1 MGMERQASR
10 KDRTMSIKS
19 VIKSELRSQLE
30 SLNRAESWGKK
41 CSKCQSLWLSPSGVI
56 AGENQGIVRVR
67 EGFPGVKQAGRDEEM
82 IAYKH
87 FRSWSPG
94 EEGSLV
100 GLHLKQTIPSSKNS
114 KKAEWSS
121 WVLAADKPYHL
132 LFIPHRYLVGILC
145 EENETNTREPVYP
158 FKLQA
163 LFFFFYRPPMSSWIV
178 FKLFVHACEF
188 CRAVSSS
195 HNKHLDF
202 SHLFLTPDE
211 WAVSREQS
219 WKRFRICLA
228 ICPVRGKG
236 HSENMF

>member
-1 MGMERQASR
+1 
-10 KDRTMSIKS
+10 
-19 VIKSELRSQLE
+19 
-30 SLNRAESWGKK
+30 
-41 CSKCQSLWLSPSGVI
+41 
-56 AGENQGIVRVR
+56 
-67 EGFPGVKQAGRDEEM
+67 M

-114 KKAEWSS
+114 TKAEWRS

-145 EENETNTREPVYP
+145 EENETNTWEPVYP

-163 LFFFFYRPPMSSWIV
+163 LFFFFYCPPMSSWIV
-178 FKLFVHACEF
+178 FKLSCTLVNSTVQLA
-188 CRAVSSS
+188 AATTNISTS
-195 HNKHLDF
+195 HTYF
-202 SHLFLTPDE
+202 SLQMSKLSPGEKVGSGSGSVWPSALF
-211 WAVSREQS
+211 
-219 WKRFRICLA
+219 
-228 ICPVRGKG
+228 RGKG